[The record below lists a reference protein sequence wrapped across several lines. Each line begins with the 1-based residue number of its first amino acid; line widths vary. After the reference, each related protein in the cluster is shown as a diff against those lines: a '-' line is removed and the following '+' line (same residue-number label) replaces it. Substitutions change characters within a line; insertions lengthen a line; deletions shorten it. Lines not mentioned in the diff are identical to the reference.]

1 MQLMPI
7 QPNNSE
13 LILVANYIR
22 NVCNATLS
30 LLFTASLFI
39 WGLLVNRSQAWRT
52 DGGTAVFGACALSLA
67 IVSTALNF
75 LYIPKNQEYVWLPGL
90 IWAVILWQSFF
101 GWWWWV
107 GAGSGQTIDIKRGEK
122 LEAKKKRQTRGRKEK
137 PRKIRRRTDD
147 DSSAHEQEI
156 QDGASVRSS
165 LSDESSTTRVGR
177 TASTLSRPHQGASS
191 TSLSSADTITS
202 FPRFLPKTVQ
212 AWYTHLRHAHVAA
225 ARQQTL
231 EQAERIRELGRGRR
245 PNPEP
250 ERRLRGWG
258 LGSFGWRVDRDVYEF
273 EMQNNPRR
281 RRRSDEGHDSGS
293 EEDRGPR
300 LPRQRSPI
308 SAKKAERE
316 REYTQPNTRHRVA
329 SNGGERKSIWWW
341 GPLNRWR
348 LQDSTV
354 YH

>member
-7 QPNNSE
+7 QSSNTE

-75 LYIPKNQEYVWLPGL
+75 LYVPKNQEYVWLPGL
-90 IWAVILWQSFF
+90 IWAVILWQSFL

-107 GAGSGQTIDIKRGEK
+107 GAGSGQTIDVKRGEK
-122 LEAKKKRQTRGRKEK
+122 LEAKRRKRQTRGKKDKFRKN
-137 PRKIRRRTDD
+137 RRRADD
-147 DSSAHEQEI
+147 DSSGQELEI
-156 QDGASVRSS
+156 LDGASGRSS
-165 LSDESSTTRVGR
+165 LSDESSTIRAGR
-177 TASTLSRPHQGASS
+177 SGSTLGQPHRAASS
-191 TSLSSADTITS
+191 TSLSSADTIIS
-202 FPRFLPKTVQ
+202 FPRFIPKIIQ
-212 AWYTHLRHAHVAA
+212 AWYIHLRHAHVTA

-231 EQAERIRELGRGRR
+231 EQAVRIRELGRGRT

-258 LGSFGWRVDRDVYEF
+258 LGSFGWRVDKDVLEF
-273 EMQNNPRR
+273 EMENNPRR
-281 RRRSDEGHDSGS
+281 RRRSDEGQNSES
-293 EEDRGPR
+293 EEDRGAR
-300 LPRQRSPI
+300 LSRQRSPM

-316 REYTQPNTRHRVA
+316 HTQPNTRHRAA
-329 SNGGERKSIWWW
+329 SNGGERKSIWWS